1 MNYSENSALKPE
13 PNSFLR
19 KLGAALAL
27 GTGWFLVLLVQVIAG
42 SALPK
47 KRGK

>member
-1 MNYSENSALKPE
+1 MDYSENSVIKPE

-19 KLGAALAL
+19 KLGAGLALAM
-27 GTGWFLVLLVQVIAG
+27 GWFLILILQVITG

-47 KRGK
+47 KKL

>member
-1 MNYSENSALKPE
+1 MDYSDNSVLKPE

-19 KLGAALAL
+19 KLGAGIALAM
-27 GTGWFLVLLVQVIAG
+27 GWLVILIVQVIAG

-47 KRGK
+47 KRR